1 MWRLAATPRIAARHI
16 TLRTPRRGL
25 KLSAL
30 GAAAIKGWGPF
41 INIIGGAYIGGLIV
55 CFGLLYLMYH
65 DADQRQ
71 PIPFELKFTDQAE
84 AVKAINKDDVCHS
97 PRHAVK
103 HYRKLLIDLGKQN
116 DPDWHYDESDPNT
129 KYDVPILSLD
139 VLVYK
144 KLANFSNFYVDIVL
158 RYAKALLAKGQPAA
172 LVHILEQMITNDTIF
187 YKLGDAERLS
197 QCARL
202 LSRLEP
208 KFEDKQG
215 VLDRDLDMLTKT
227 YDGIHIDDYRIQ
239 SDSKITDEVLACLND
254 IAFTQAKQGDKQ
266 HLNTALNIYMANL
279 KKLTEIKR
287 DIDSH
292 VKSQALFPSFD
303 CDNKNLVLQ
312 INECKAHISEIM
324 WAKGYKKNAIAWSE
338 DVVNGLFPYHNAEP
352 EVAPVLVQVLNN
364 LDAMYANR
372 KDQHSRNRCKQ
383 ARDQLE
389 VFDTEDKGWY
399 ENFINRWSRIIWAKG
414 PLGIIEKPLLERFGQ
429 PQPLPELEEIEP
441 EDDVDVKA

>member
-1 MWRLAATPRIAARHI
+1 MWRRAAPRLIGRPTHFI
-16 TLRTPRRGL
+16 TPRRGI

-71 PIPFELKFTDQAE
+71 PIPFELKFNDQVE

-103 HYRKLLIDLGKQN
+103 HYRKLLLELAKENGVTTEN
-116 DPDWHYDESDPNT
+116 DKTDATT
-129 KYDVPILSLD
+129 KYDVPILSSD

-144 KLANFSNFYVDIVL
+144 KLAKFANFYVDIVL
-158 RYAKALLAKGQPAA
+158 RYAKALLAKGQPEA
-172 LVHILEQMITNDTIF
+172 LIHILEQMITNDTIF

-208 KFEDKQG
+208 KPEDKQG
-215 VLDRDLDMLTKT
+215 VLDRDLDMLIKT
-227 YDGIHIDDYRIQ
+227 YDGIDIDQYRIQ
-239 SDSKITDEVLACLND
+239 SDSKVTDEVLACLND
-254 IAFTQAKQGDKQ
+254 IAFTQAKQGGKH

-279 KKLTEIKR
+279 KKLTEIKN
-287 DIDSH
+287 DIDNH
-292 VKSQALFPSFD
+292 VKTQALFPAFD
-303 CDNKNLVLQ
+303 CDNKNLVLL

-352 EVAPVLVQVLNN
+352 EVAPLLVQVLNN
-364 LDAMYANR
+364 LDAMYANL
-372 KDQHSRNRCKQ
+372 KDTHSRNRCKQ
-383 ARDQLE
+383 AKDQLE
-389 VFDTEDKGWY
+389 VFDTDDKGWY
-399 ENFINRWSRIIWAKG
+399 ENFINRWSRIIWSKG

-441 EDDVDVKA
+441 EDD